1 MLMCVTVRVGYAFVV
16 AHLHG
21 FALLTILKF
30 STLFHKM
37 MWAAMTYLF
46 NDETVKLFLN
56 NRCFLNKPQING
68 LHRKECK

>member
-1 MLMCVTVRVGYAFVV
+1 MLMCVNVRYVWAMRLWL
-16 AHLHG
+16 LHG